1 MTTVER
7 GTTIT
12 KNDVNI
18 STIEHLLA
26 AVVGLQIDNIL
37 IQIDSEEVPILD
49 GSSKEFIECLE
60 SCDFMDQDA
69 ARNYFE
75 ISEKILYI
83 DEKNNVEIAAYP
95 HSNYRITCMVDY
107 NSEVLGS
114 QHHTLKKF
122 QNLRKRY
129 QKQEH
134 FVSFM
139 KLNNFIQ
146 KT

>member
-1 MTTVER
+1 

-69 ARNYFE
+69 ARNYIE
-75 ISEKILYI
+75 ISDKILYKD
-83 DEKNNVEIAAYP
+83 DE
-95 HSNYRITCMVDY
+95 
-107 NSEVLGS
+107 
-114 QHHTLKKF
+114 
-122 QNLRKRY
+122 
-129 QKQEH
+129 
-134 FVSFM
+134 
-139 KLNNFIQ
+139 
-146 KT
+146 